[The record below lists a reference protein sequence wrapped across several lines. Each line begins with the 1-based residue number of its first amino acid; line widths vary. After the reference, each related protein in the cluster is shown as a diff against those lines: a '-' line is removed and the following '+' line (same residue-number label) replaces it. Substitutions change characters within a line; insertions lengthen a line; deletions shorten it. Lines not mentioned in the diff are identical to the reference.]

1 MIGPSAVRPRRER
14 NRGGRVNPAPSMPKI
29 PWIDFAKVYPH
40 AHLVVGLMGDAT
52 GAPVREA
59 CNVLSKLAAR
69 HEDGDFAVGIRRDS
83 GATAGFCAL
92 ADPPAGWPAR
102 SVRDRSTMLRDQ
114 AIARSMSTKRC
125 SATFEKG

>member
-1 MIGPSAVRPRRER
+1 
-14 NRGGRVNPAPSMPKI
+14 MPKI

-83 GATAGFCAL
+83 GATAVFCAL
-92 ADPPAGWPAR
+92 ADPTAAGRLADALGAR
-102 SVRDRSTMLRDQ
+102 PIDDVAGSSYRTFDVDEEVLGHLRE
-114 AIARSMSTKRC
+114 RVKRAPPT
-125 SATFEKG
+125 SHKFGRLLRRPP